1 MTLVLTALWWLL
13 LFSMACSLA
22 VTVVAV
28 GIYFSDLLHSEEQE
42 GRAAAGR
49 PPNQL
54 VAARALGNAK
64 EQGAPD
70 MDKVRRSMF
79 PEVFRGDD
87 RPLLTLVQ
95 QQDGRHLYVHRRT
108 LDPRAPGLDHP
119 WARPASYPDG
129 TRDEVTR
136 SMDVIAD
143 LAAAPGDDTPDAA

>member
-1 MTLVLTALWWLL
+1 MTLVLTALWWVL
-13 LFSMACSLA
+13 LFAMACSAA
-22 VTVVAV
+22 VTFVALV
-28 GIYFSDLLHSEEQE
+28 IYFYDLLHSEEQE

-64 EQGAPD
+64 DSGAPD
-70 MDKVRRSMF
+70 TDKVRRSMF
-79 PEVFRGDD
+79 SELFHWDD

-108 LDPRAPGLDHP
+108 LNPGAPGLDHP

-129 TRDEVTR
+129 TRDEVTE